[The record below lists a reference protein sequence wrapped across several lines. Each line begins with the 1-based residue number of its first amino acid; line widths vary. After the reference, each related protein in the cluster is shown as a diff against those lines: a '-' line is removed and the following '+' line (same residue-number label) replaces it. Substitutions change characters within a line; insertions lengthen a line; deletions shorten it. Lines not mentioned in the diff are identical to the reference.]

1 MKYLITAILFLL
13 CFSVFANYIPQSK
26 VDGNLHNGLTVSSKI
41 DRCEKSYSESCVK
54 IPFDYNHNYH
64 ILIDEMIDDVSSPVY
79 TKTNVEL
86 CTDEADC
93 LTKESE
99 KECLDGEIVIR
110 VAENTE
116 VYCSKF
122 IRYNQIASGNKIVI
136 EDVDKK
142 AVYESTEALIEADEM
157 AMLAANESLKCGKKV
172 IARMLLLNSLKDLT
186 KAQVKQFVKGYGD
199 IKDLLETGSLES
211 AREDIVASVPDGT
224 VLTDQDKTIIIQ
236 ELDGCRP

>member
-1 MKYLITAILFLL
+1 MFFFLKSTHQFLIAVSLSPVIVIISLDGSIVT
-13 CFSVFANYIPQSK
+13 NYITHGI
-26 VDGNLHNGLTVSSKI
+26 VIGI
-41 DRCEKSYSESCVK
+41 DIIQDISGDSQAPEITTQELEKTQYPAKNEK
-54 IPFDYNHNYH
+54 T
-64 ILIDEMIDDVSSPVY
+64 IDEMIDDVSSPVY

-172 IARMLLLNSLKDLT
+172 IARMLLLNFQT
-186 KAQVKQFVKGYGD
+186 A
-199 IKDLLETGSLES
+199 
-211 AREDIVASVPDGT
+211 
-224 VLTDQDKTIIIQ
+224 
-236 ELDGCRP
+236 